1 MKSALPPIRTAL
13 PYLWLAIALILCGG
27 AFIRSEQYRAESD
40 LNFSQSYEIQWRTTQ
55 IREHLTRMNGDLRL
69 AAATGVLNVD
79 LGRQLFL
86 LNTNVSQLLRLE
98 YVSKFLRE
106 RDVELL
112 RGLQANLKAHI
123 SPIVDGSADFE
134 GALRYMPDLEQR
146 MFEVSGTA
154 VAHGA
159 TLNEAS
165 HIAAAA
171 SRNRFLFAVALAFA
185 AVGYTIIHLRNAF
198 ARRRDHQLRSF
209 SSLYAHMTR
218 SRVTALRLF
227 LDYQDDESAKHP
239 EMLAAAKEAVQQLET
254 ITNGLANIA
263 YAQKDGTTERLS
275 DIVASIVSTHPAK
288 ITLDIEPEA
297 ALTVVP
303 ATQMRLILDELVENA
318 VAALSDRSDARI
330 EIKAQI
336 NRQPFRKVQR
346 LLLEIADNGPGMSRE
361 VLEKATTPFFSTKA
375 GSHTGLGLA
384 GCVQMVTTL
393 RGKFTMASEIGHGTS
408 VQIRMPVSAWQAR
421 SQT

>member
-1 MKSALPPIRTAL
+1 MKFAVLPKRTAL

-106 RDVELL
+106 SDVELL
-112 RGLQANLKAHI
+112 QGLQANLKAHI
-123 SPIVDGSADFE
+123 SPIVDGSTDFN
-134 GALRYMPDLEQR
+134 GALQYMPDLEQR

-171 SRNRFLFAVALAFA
+171 SRNRFLFAVTLAFA
-185 AVGYTIIHLRNAF
+185 AVGYTIIHLRNAY

-209 SSLYAHMTR
+209 SALYVHMTR

-239 EMLAAAKEAVQQLET
+239 EMLSAAKEEVPPLET
-254 ITNGLANIA
+254 MTNGLANSS
-263 YAQKDGTTERLS
+263 YAQKD
-275 DIVASIVSTHPAK
+275 
-288 ITLDIEPEA
+288 
-297 ALTVVP
+297 
-303 ATQMRLILDELVENA
+303 
-318 VAALSDRSDARI
+318 
-330 EIKAQI
+330 
-336 NRQPFRKVQR
+336 
-346 LLLEIADNGPGMSRE
+346 
-361 VLEKATTPFFSTKA
+361 ATTAPPA
-375 GSHTGLGLA
+375 DRGSECPL
-384 GCVQMVTTL
+384 
-393 RGKFTMASEIGHGTS
+393 
-408 VQIRMPVSAWQAR
+408 P
-421 SQT
+421 

>member
-1 MKSALPPIRTAL
+1 MKFARPPIKTAL
-13 PYLWLAIALILCGG
+13 PYLSLAIALILCGW

-69 AAATGVLNVD
+69 AAATGALNVD

-86 LNTNVSQLLRLE
+86 LNTNVAQLLRLE

-112 RGLQANLKAHI
+112 RGLQTNLKAHI
-123 SPIVDGSADFE
+123 SPIVDGSTDFN
-134 GALRYMPDLEQR
+134 GALQYIPDLEQR

-159 TLNEAS
+159 MLNEAS

-185 AVGYTIIHLRNAF
+185 AVGYTIIHLRNAY

-263 YAQKDGTTERLS
+263 YAQKDGTTARLS
-275 DIVASIVSTHPAK
+275 DIVATIVSSHSSN
-288 ITLDIEPEA
+288 IILDIEPEA
-297 ALTVVP
+297 ALTEVP

-318 VAALSDRSDARI
+318 EAALRERCDARI
-330 EIKAQI
+330 EIQAQI
-336 NRQPFRKVQR
+336 NRQPFRKFNR

-375 GSHTGLGLA
+375 GSHTGLGLT
-384 GCVQMVTTL
+384 GCAQMAAALKGSSVSL
-393 RGKFTMASEIGHGTS
+393 QSPVAELPSRYGYRCHIRGTN
-408 VQIRMPVSAWQAR
+408 
-421 SQT
+421 

>member
-1 MKSALPPIRTAL
+1 MRFALPPIKTAL
-13 PYLWLAIALILCGG
+13 PYLWLSIALILCGW

-69 AAATGVLNVD
+69 AAATGALNVD

-86 LNTNVSQLLRLE
+86 LNTNVAQLLRLE

-106 RDVELL
+106 RDVVLL

-123 SPIVDGSADFE
+123 SPIVDGSTDFN
-134 GALRYMPDLEQR
+134 GALQYMPDLEQR

-159 TLNEAS
+159 MLNEAS

-185 AVGYTIIHLRNAF
+185 AVGYTIIHLRNAY

-239 EMLAAAKEAVQQLET
+239 EMLAAAREAVQQLET

-263 YAQKDGTTERLS
+263 YAQKDGTTARLS
-275 DIVASIVSTHPAK
+275 DIAASIVSSHSSN
-288 ITLDIEPEA
+288 IILDIEPEA
-297 ALTVVP
+297 ALTEVP

-318 VAALSDRSDARI
+318 EAALSDRCDARI
-330 EIKAQI
+330 AIKAQI
-336 NRQPFRKVQR
+336 NRPPFRKFQR
-346 LLLEIADNGPGMSRE
+346 LMLEIVDNGPGMSRE

-375 GSHTGLGLA
+375 GPHTGLGLA
-384 GCVQMVTTL
+384 GCVQMVAAFK
-393 RGKFTMASEIGHGTS
+393 GKFSMASEPGRGTS
-408 VQIRMPVSAWQAR
+408 VQIRIPVPG
-421 SQT
+421 